1 MSEFLQKYGIA
12 LLTLVIW
19 IVVFVIT
26 FVKCCIEKRKNH
38 VDKNH

>member
-1 MSEFLQKYGIA
+1 MSEFLQKYGVA
-12 LLTLVIW
+12 LLTLVVW
-19 IVVFVIT
+19 GVVFVIT